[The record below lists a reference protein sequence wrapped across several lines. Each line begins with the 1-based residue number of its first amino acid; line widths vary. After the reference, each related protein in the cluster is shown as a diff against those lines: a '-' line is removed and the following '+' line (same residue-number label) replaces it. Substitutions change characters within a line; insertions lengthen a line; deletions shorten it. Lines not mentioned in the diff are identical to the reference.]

1 MFDWVV
7 WRGNAKSFFIGSL
20 VYVYHI
26 TNENDQQSLMKFIDD
41 SIQESVRE
49 KYPKALIS
57 REDYT
62 NKEQVKKAWEATL
75 TYMKD
80 GRYGIDNNI
89 AERNIRPLTVERKN
103 SLFFGN
109 HAKAEMSALYHT
121 FIATC
126 QMMGLSVLKYFK
138 NLFAAIAAGRTDYEN
153 MLPMTL
159 GVCKA
164 V

>member
-1 MFDWVV
+1 MLLEY
-7 WRGNAKSFFIGSL
+7 R
-20 VYVYHI
+20 
-26 TNENDQQSLMKFIDD
+26 
-41 SIQESVRE
+41 
-49 KYPKALIS
+49 
-57 REDYT
+57 
-62 NKEQVKKAWEATL
+62 
-75 TYMKD
+75 KD
-80 GRYGIDNNI
+80 GRYDIDNNI

-109 HAKAEMSALYHT
+109 HVKAEMSALYHT

-164 V
+164 A